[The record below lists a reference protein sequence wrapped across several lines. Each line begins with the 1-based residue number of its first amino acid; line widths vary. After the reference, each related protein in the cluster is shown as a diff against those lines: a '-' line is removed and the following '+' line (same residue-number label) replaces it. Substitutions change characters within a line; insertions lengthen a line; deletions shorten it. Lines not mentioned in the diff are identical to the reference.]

1 MTDGMLSLSWNNHS
15 TTFCHMLSQLRH
27 KERYTDATVACEG
40 KFYPVHKLVLSTC
53 SQYFEDMFEHTLG
66 KHPVVLLQDVR
77 RDELEALL
85 SYMYAGI
92 VSVAQR
98 DLARLIKVAE
108 LLQIKGLAVPDEI
121 PIDKKNTANDR
132 SLSSERTSPPSKVS
146 QGIES
151 SDDRSSPHPKR
162 RRREE
167 SGTPSRGGSS
177 PTHAPD
183 SPKAPLHTKDSN
195 QMQESSKNCYSVQ
208 EQVLDDV
215 HQRVEDLEQQSGGDR
230 REHTEKSNTNR
241 TAQQRNDHQVNQRL
255 NHQPTT
261 QDSSRNQFKDGGEEA
276 IIIKEEAWEDPGD
289 NQINSMNASMG
300 YGPSVEDSSAG
311 GMDGIQED
319 HTKLLLPKDYESQGH
334 PGQLPQA
341 LPEVV
346 VEALA
351 GPSSMHEWLG
361 GGDFTAGLSAV
372 ENYSGEG
379 SPPTADHP
387 QQHQMAREDSET
399 PGGGATGPR
408 TSHTSTSKLHQCT
421 YCSYST
427 YRKDH
432 LKIHIRTH
440 TGERPYACQYCP
452 SRFIQ
457 TNALRKHLLTHTR
470 DKVMLH
476 QCTYCSYSTPRKATL
491 IIHMRTHTEEKSY
504 SCKYC
509 TLQFSSSSALQSHI
523 CTHPTEKVFRC
534 SMCPQV
540 FDHYKALKT
549 HMLNHK

>member
-387 QQHQMAREDSET
+387 QQHQMAGEDRER
-399 PGGGATGPR
+399 PGVGEAALARTGLA
-408 TSHTSTSKLHQCT
+408 SSFKVHHCT
-421 YCSYST
+421 YCSYFT
-427 YRKDH
+427 PRKDH
-432 LKIHIRTH
+432 LIMHIRTH
-440 TGERPYACQYCP
+440 TGEKPFACPYCP
-452 SRFIQ
+452 SRFVQ
-457 TNALRKHLLTHTR
+457 KG
-470 DKVMLH
+470 
-476 QCTYCSYSTPRKATL
+476 TL
-491 IIHMRTHTEEKSY
+491 SNHIRTHTGEKPF
-504 SCKYC
+504 SCP
-509 TLQFSSSSALQSHI
+509 L
-523 CTHPTEKVFRC
+523 
-534 SMCPQV
+534 CPQS
-540 FDHYKALKT
+540 FARNSHLRSHMST
-549 HMLNHK
+549 HKGYTTTSNL